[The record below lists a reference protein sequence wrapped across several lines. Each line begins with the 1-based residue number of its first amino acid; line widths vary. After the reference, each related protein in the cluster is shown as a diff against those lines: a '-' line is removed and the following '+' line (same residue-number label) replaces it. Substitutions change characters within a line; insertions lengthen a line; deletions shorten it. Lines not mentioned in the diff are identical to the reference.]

1 MSRPP
6 CQTSPEVCTSRP
18 AMMRSSVVLP
28 QPEGPRKQTNSPL
41 RMPGSISCRAVKP
54 PKSLR
59 MRRSSRSRSAVTL
72 YSLPG
77 SALLGLAVVA
87 AVPFVQD
94 TLAILGGPAE
104 VHLHEAGL
112 VVLGHIGQ
120 GRRNAGLRGDRE
132 VVSVQPHGVLARG
145 PVGQLLG
152 GLQLLRALGCRRLPG
167 P

>member
-18 AMMRSSVVLP
+18 AMIRSSVVLP

-41 RMPGSISCRAVKP
+41 RMPRSISCRAVKP

-59 MRRSSRSRSAVTL
+59 MRRSSRSRSAVTPTRL
-72 YSLPG
+72 G
-77 SALLGLAVVA
+77 SALFGLAGVA
-87 AVPFVQD
+87 AVPFVED

-120 GRRNAGLRGDRE
+120 GRRNA
-132 VVSVQPHGVLARG
+132 
-145 PVGQLLG
+145 
-152 GLQLLRALGCRRLPG
+152 
-167 P
+167 